1 MQTHVFFYKFHFLRT
16 FFWKNV
22 IEHLRV
28 CAVHIHSIKAS
39 PQTYISVCI
48 YETFNTQN
56 IKENRAHRVTTKGL
70 LYILIIHTNSVHFED
85 DTIKIGFFIKFIF
98 YSHMSNSIP
107 HRSLILPPGDHL
119 LNIIRKNSKSMLL
132 RLFQLFLTNGVW
144 EEDI

>member
-1 MQTHVFFYKFHFLRT
+1 MKLINHLQVANTRILLQISLFTYLLLE
-16 FFWKNV
+16 NV

-107 HRSLILPPGDHL
+107 HRSLILPPG
-119 LNIIRKNSKSMLL
+119 IIY
-132 RLFQLFLTNGVW
+132 
-144 EEDI
+144 

>member
-16 FFWKNV
+16 FFRKNV

-85 DTIKIGFFIKFIF
+85 DTIKIGFFIKSYFIVICQIQSRIAVSSYPRGSF
-98 YSHMSNSIP
+98 IEHN
-107 HRSLILPPGDHL
+107 
-119 LNIIRKNSKSMLL
+119 
-132 RLFQLFLTNGVW
+132 
-144 EEDI
+144 